1 LQPKAASIEILI
13 PPYSI
18 LEALAAAAVR
28 TGGGPPRSPSPLP
41 CSATKK
47 ISSEKSGRSKHGVVG
62 RFGPLIA
69 GRTFARVRHLIF
81 DLLAA
86 NPEMGTY
93 HRNREVFECVVART
107 PFVIFYRYDGKSDIT
122 VVAIFN
128 QSQGRDWF
136 ED

>member
-1 LQPKAASIEILI
+1 MRIKFSRR
-13 PPYSI
+13 
-18 LEALAAAAVR
+18 AAAELEYHFEV
-28 TGGGPPRSPSPLP
+28 G
-41 CSATKK
+41 
-47 ISSEKSGRSKHGVVG
+47 VG

-93 HRNREVFECVVART
+93 HPNREVFESVVART
-107 PFVIFYRYDGKSDIT
+107 PFVIFYRYDGRSDIT